1 VQPPLA
7 NIVVSNVMGPPIPLY
22 LAGAL
27 VQAVYPLG
35 PLLPGVGMNITVLS
49 NLDRLDVGVM
59 ACPDV
64 VDDVWELV
72 DSLPVAL
79 ADLTA
84 VVPAR

>member
-1 VQPPLA
+1 
-7 NIVVSNVMGPPIPLY
+7 MGPPIPLY

-35 PLLPGVGMNITVLS
+35 PLLPGLGMNLTVLS

-72 DSLPVAL
+72 QLLPGAL
-79 ADLTA
+79 ADLKAA
-84 VVPAR
+84 VVAS